1 MTLTA
6 RRWPLMSP
14 LRARARQVWPKWPH
28 PTSFPSSYLAAK
40 WRS

>member
-6 RRWPLMSP
+6 RTWPLMSP
-14 LRARARQVWPKWPH
+14 LRARARQVWPKWPR